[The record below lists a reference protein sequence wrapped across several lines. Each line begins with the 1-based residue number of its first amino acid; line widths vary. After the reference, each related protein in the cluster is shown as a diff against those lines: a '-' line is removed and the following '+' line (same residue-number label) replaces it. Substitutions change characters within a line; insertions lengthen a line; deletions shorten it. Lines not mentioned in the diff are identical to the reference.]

1 MVKLTPA
8 KKFPKIYTR
17 TGDAGSSSLFTGE
30 RRPKSDEVNKKFYLQ
45 LLLSPF
51 YANVTW

>member
-1 MVKLTPA
+1 VKLTPA

-30 RRPKSDEVNKKFYLQ
+30 RRPKSDEV
-45 LLLSPF
+45 S
-51 YANVTW
+51 NVRLV